1 MQNKMKRKH
10 FVTKTADKTHICDK
24 KTPKPRF
31 TPWHTVC
38 MYIGERRVQ
47 EKDPEVQKI
56 IKRLFDVKLKIGDFN
71 YDADEKKSELVTEC
85 LQ

>member
-1 MQNKMKRKH
+1 MQNKMKWKH
-10 FVTKTADKTHICDK
+10 FVTKTADKAHICDK
-24 KTPKPRF
+24 KTPKPSP

-38 MYIGERRVQ
+38 IYIGERRVR
-47 EKDPEVQKI
+47 EKSPEF
-56 IKRLFDVKLKIGDFN
+56 KRLFDVKLKIGDFN